1 MNKFIHSLLF
11 VEVDL
16 VITCNKKSSGG
27 IKVKKRFLVQKEKNI
42 KWAAIAFGLS
52 FLCAFISIVPF
63 LIKGNGILTLSND
76 FNAQELAFNMFANNA
91 IKKGEIF
98 WNWNI
103 DIGSDFITT
112 FSFYNIGSPF
122 FWITMIFPAK
132 VFPYLMGWIYMLK
145 YAVAGM
151 TAFLYINKF
160 AKNKKY
166 AVVGALLY
174 AFSGFQTMNMVFYH
188 FHDVVALFPL
198 LLLGLEKLMEEDNKS
213 FFVFSV
219 FINALLNYFFFFGE
233 VIFLIIYYIVRFLIG
248 KKENWK
254 KIPLCMMEGIIGVG
268 MSAVLFLP
276 SCISV
281 MSNSRVGNKL
291 SGKDLF
297 FYTIEDYIYT
307 LKTFFLPGENMARV
321 SSIESYDWYSRS
333 TYLVLVG
340 MTLVI
345 AYVVI
350 NKKSWLSKILI
361 ICLVMAY
368 VPALNNIFVLL
379 NVELYRRWYYM
390 PILMMAL
397 ASEQVMEKP
406 EKRGIA
412 IGCIG
417 TGVIVVLLTIGIPL
431 YAKISGNVEGLTRP
445 VMFLIFCIIAF
456 VGTVYTGVLFLPS
469 LKKIRETGVLVGVMG
484 MAIVTTAGMIYS
496 YRGGDEHG
504 STQEVYADVIGT
516 GSELNED
523 VLPYRYKM
531 WENYYNRGLAGYIPT
546 RNSFC
551 TTVSSSIIELYSEL
565 GTPRHTIGVDG
576 PEGTDQLLGVGHVVS
591 NVELEKEAEKVYN
604 NGWQD
609 IWVYNTEKLPIG
621 FAYDKYMLKKDF
633 EKLDSEVRASA
644 MLDTLVIDEKDEN
657 TVKNILKKYD
667 EKDEGIISVKKID
680 QYVNEHSEKI
690 YDFKKNT
697 TSFSAKINVDNVKYV
712 FFSVPYDKQWSVC
725 VNGKETEILNING
738 LMAIRV
744 GKGENTIEF
753 SYSAMWLKL
762 GVVIS
767 CIFIGIWLVVCI
779 CEWKKYKKGNGKLIK

>member
-1 MNKFIHSLLF
+1 MVCSLL
-11 VEVDL
+11 EL
-16 VITCNKKSSGG
+16 SWNLLTIKSGG
-27 IKVKKRFLVQKEKNI
+27 IKVTKRMVMKKEKNI

-122 FWITMIFPAK
+122 FWITMLFPAK
-132 VFPYLMGWIYMLK
+132 VFPYLMGWVYMLK

-151 TAFLYINKF
+151 TAFLYINRF

-198 LLLGLEKLMEEDNKS
+198 LLLGLEKLMEDNNKV
-213 FFVFSV
+213 FFIFAVFV
-219 FINALLNYFFFFGE
+219 NAVLNYFFFFGE
-233 VIFLIIYYIVRFLIG
+233 VIFLIIYYIIRFLIG

-254 KIPLCMMEGIIGVG
+254 KVPLCIIEGIIGIG

-291 SGKDLF
+291 SGKALF
-297 FYTIEDYIYT
+297 LYAAKDYIYT

-321 SSIESYDWYSRS
+321 SSMVSVDWYSRS

-340 MTLVI
+340 MTMVI
-345 AYVVI
+345 AYVVV
-350 NKKSWLSKILI
+350 NKKSWLSKMLI
-361 ICLVMAY
+361 VCLIMAY
-368 VPALNNIFVLL
+368 IPALNNVFVLL

-390 PILMMAL
+390 PILMMTL
-397 ASEQVMEKP
+397 ASEQILEKP
-406 EKRGIA
+406 EKKGIA
-412 IGCIG
+412 IGCIS
-417 TGVIVVLLTIGIPL
+417 TGIIVVLFAVGIPV
-431 YAKISGNVEGLTRP
+431 YATISSNVDELTRP
-445 VMFLIFCIIAF
+445 VMFFAFCIIAF
-456 VGTVYTGVLFLPS
+456 VGTVYTGILFLPR
-469 LKKIRETGVLVGVMG
+469 LKKIRETGFLVGVMG

-516 GSELNED
+516 GNELEND

-576 PEGTDQLLGVGHVVS
+576 PEGTDQLLGVGHLVS
-591 NVELEKEAEKVYN
+591 NVELEGEEEKVYN

-609 IWVYNTEKLPIG
+609 IWVYNTEKLPVG

-633 EKLDSEVRASA
+633 EKLDSEVRAAA

-657 TVKNILKKYD
+657 AVRNVLKKYD
-667 EKDEGIISVKKID
+667 QKDEGVISVKKID

-690 YDFKKNT
+690 YDFKKDT
-697 TSFSAKINVDNVKYV
+697 TSFSSKITVDNEKYV
-712 FFSVPYDKQWSVC
+712 YFSVPYDKQWSVC

-738 LMAIRV
+738 LMAV
-744 GKGENTIEF
+744 HVSEGENTIKF
-753 SYSAMWLKL
+753 TYSAIFVKL
-762 GVVIS
+762 GAVIS
-767 CIFIGIWLVVCI
+767 LISLCIWLTIVAVNYRRR
-779 CEWKKYKKGNGKLIK
+779 KYER